1 MRLSSK
7 DRNLP
12 VGYVDSR
19 FPSDLRHESYF
30 SMKWALNGTQRH
42 PDPQLTGTWGP
53 CSQGWSPAA
62 PCAPCVFLA
71 PDSCSVPRDFQ
82 GQVPSGETG
91 ISLRGV
97 STKPIPGSPKV
108 REGTYKTGT

>member
-7 DRNLP
+7 DGNLP

-30 SMKWALNGTQRH
+30 SMKWVLNGTQRH

-53 CSQGWSPAA
+53 WFTGLVPCGTLCPLCV
-62 PCAPCVFLA
+62 PCAQLQRPQRL
-71 PDSCSVPRDFQ
+71 
-82 GQVPSGETG
+82 
-91 ISLRGV
+91 
-97 STKPIPGSPKV
+97 PGSGPLWWD
-108 REGTYKTGT
+108 RNELEGSEH